1 MIFLSSSQV
10 KIIANLPVQ
19 TFKDDRIQSVNTS
32 ARDVTIA
39 STITGIILC
48 LRYRMGHKGNRRVV
62 FSSAVTEQKLPGN
75 LQAALHLL

>member
-1 MIFLSSSQV
+1 MIFLSSNQV

-19 TFKDDRIQSVNTS
+19 TFKDDTSQSVSTF
-32 ARDVTIA
+32 ARAVTIA

-48 LRYRMGHKGNRRVV
+48 LRYRMGHKGNRRAV

-75 LQAALHLL
+75 LQTALHSL